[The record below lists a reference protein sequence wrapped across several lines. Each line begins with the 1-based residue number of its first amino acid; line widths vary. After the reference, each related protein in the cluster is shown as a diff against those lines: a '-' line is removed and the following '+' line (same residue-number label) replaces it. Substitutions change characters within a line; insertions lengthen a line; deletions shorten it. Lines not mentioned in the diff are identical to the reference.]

1 MSKGAAKKSV
11 QADEA
16 PLFVPLLNGAEQE
29 AFVRLRQT
37 RFEEAWAMVDLRI
50 QVHKGTFFF
59 SFKHKDGW

>member
-1 MSKGAAKKSV
+1 MSKGATKKGV

-37 RFEEAWAMVDLRI
+37 RFEEAWAMIDLRI
-50 QVHKGTFFF
+50 QVHKGTFF
-59 SFKHKDGW
+59 SFKHKDRR